1 MNQINEYT
9 NMPNR
14 SVISVHTKYE
24 ISQRL
29 GELATLTHRSKS
41 FLANEAIE
49 RYLKEEEAFVMSVQ
63 KGQSDI
69 AAGRVYTTDEMRKH
83 LKKFVSKKASSTNVS

>member
-1 MNQINEYT
+1 MNHATEYN

-14 SVISVHTKYE
+14 SVISVHTKSE

-49 RYLKEEEAFVMSVQ
+49 RYLKEEEAFIMSVQ
-63 KGQSDI
+63 KGQADI
-69 AAGRVYTTDEMRKH
+69 AASRVYTTDEMRKH
-83 LKKFVSKKASSTNVS
+83 LKKFISKKTASTKDS